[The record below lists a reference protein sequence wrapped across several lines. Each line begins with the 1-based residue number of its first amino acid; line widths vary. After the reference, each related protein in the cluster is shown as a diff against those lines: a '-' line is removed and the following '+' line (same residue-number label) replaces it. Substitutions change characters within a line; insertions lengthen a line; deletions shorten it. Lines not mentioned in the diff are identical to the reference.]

1 MKHRIFSESFGWL
14 DDFATKKFIGGCW
27 NLIEDSW
34 LCDGISGISLAGFAG
49 FMYPWTI
56 ARTSWA
62 NHRFQ
67 RLLTVI
73 FKKTVR
79 RETLIANAEYNYL
92 AESCSL
98 VIRFTLQNLSL
109 HDFFHQQHSLFS
121 NSWKHIMIIAK
132 HKISTQLQP
141 PGRAWCTVEKHA
153 TKTHAEYW
161 SIKT

>member
-1 MKHRIFSESFGWL
+1 
-14 DDFATKKFIGGCW
+14 
-27 NLIEDSW
+27 
-34 LCDGISGISLAGFAG
+34 
-49 FMYPWTI
+49 
-56 ARTSWA
+56 
-62 NHRFQ
+62 
-67 RLLTVI
+67 VI

-153 TKTHAEYW
+153 TKTHAEY
-161 SIKT
+161 